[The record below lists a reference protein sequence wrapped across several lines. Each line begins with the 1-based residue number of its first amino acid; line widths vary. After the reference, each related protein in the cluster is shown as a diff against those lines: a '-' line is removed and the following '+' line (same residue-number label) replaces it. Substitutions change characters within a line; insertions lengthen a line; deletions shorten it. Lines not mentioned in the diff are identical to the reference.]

1 MRRSNEVKSST
12 ISSNLLLFVGAILS
26 ILTIVASS
34 PSSSSSPPMSSTLFS
49 LAFAS
54 HGGGYHSD
62 LILSDIARGSNNNN
76 NNQVGQEEGGSSIGN
91 LISQQQSPHADA
103 RNANIDNKVIIEG
116 CEDGEVVINDNDQ
129 IIQTNTQSFNQE
141 ANNQVGQE
149 EGDDLGLIGNLI
161 SQQQS
166 PRADAR
172 NVNIDNKVIIVEGD
186 CDEIVINDNDQIIQ
200 TNTQSFNQEANNQ
213 VEEEEEED
221 G

>member
-34 PSSSSSPPMSSTLFS
+34 PSSSSPPMSSTLFS

-54 HGGGYHSD
+54 HVGGYHSD

-76 NNQVGQEEGGSSIGN
+76 NNQVGQEEGGGSIGN

-141 ANNQVGQE
+141 ANNQV
-149 EGDDLGLIGNLI
+149 
-161 SQQQS
+161 
-166 PRADAR
+166 
-172 NVNIDNKVIIVEGD
+172 
-186 CDEIVINDNDQIIQ
+186 
-200 TNTQSFNQEANNQ
+200 
-213 VEEEEEED
+213 EEEEEED

>member
-1 MRRSNEVKSST
+1 M
-12 ISSNLLLFVGAILS
+12 IL
-26 ILTIVASS
+26 ASA
-34 PSSSSSPPMSSTLFS
+34 SSSPMPLSLSS

-54 HGGGYHSD
+54 HAGDYHYD
-62 LILSDIARGSNNNN
+62 QNIFDIATGSNN
-76 NNQVGQEEGGSSIGN
+76 NNQVGQENHVGLIGN

-103 RNANIDNKVIIEG
+103 RNINVDNKVIIEG

-141 ANNQVGQE
+141 ANNQVE

-166 PRADAR
+166 PHADAR
-172 NVNIDNKVIIVEGD
+172 NINVDNKVIIVEGD
-186 CDEIVINDNDQIIQ
+186 CDEVVINDNDQIIQ

-213 VEEEEEED
+213 VEEEEEEEEED
-221 G
+221 